1 MCSLEEETMNHFMTC
16 ERYGR
21 KENIWQDIFDNDID
35 KQFEIGNED
44 FIRQGL
50 RKTKKEEDGMT
61 SHQAPTAPG
70 H

>member
-1 MCSLEEETMNHFMTC
+1 MNHFKTC

-21 KENIWQDIFDNDID
+21 KENIWEDIFDNDID
-35 KQFEIGNED
+35 KQFRIGNVA

-50 RKTKKEEDGMT
+50 RKTKKEEDGMAFI
-61 SHQAPTAPG
+61 QAPTAPE